1 MAAVEKKIL
10 FSTEDRNDFSVS
22 WERSATTT
30 KELTSYIMGL
40 VPHDLK
46 ETVKLNQARQ
56 ILMELAKVEFTVI

>member
-1 MAAVEKKIL
+1 
-10 FSTEDRNDFSVS
+10 
-22 WERSATTT
+22 
-30 KELTSYIMGL
+30 MGL